1 VTALPLTAASVSLRA
16 AQTQELPSAA
26 SPLVIGVGLAY
37 FAVVIAIAVWAGRRT
52 RTRDDFFLAGK
63 GIGLVALTLAAMA
76 STFSGFTFIGGP
88 GLLFSV
94 GLGAMFFVLPASVTN
109 GFTVWVVA
117 KRLRLLAEVRPVF
130 SIPGV
135 IGLRFGSRA
144 AQGWAGAAVLA
155 GIIGYMA
162 TNVLALGLVLDALF
176 GVGLG
181 WGIWIGTTVVL
192 LYSSTGGII
201 AGIYTDVFQG
211 TIMAVAS
218 VLVFL
223 YALDSGGGLAN
234 ISTTLLVADPD
245 FVSPWGLFTPVA
257 ALSLYL
263 LFSIGVVGQPHVM
276 HKFFMI
282 RDPRHLKW
290 YPMLV
295 TVAMAMVILLMFGV
309 GLAYKALVVTGQAP
323 APTPADNAAPLFLLQ
338 HTPRLLAAVVFSGIA
353 AAMMSTV
360 DAFLNVGAA
369 AITHD
374 LPTALGRP
382 VTNELRAGR
391 IATVGLALAAGLVA
405 QTSGSLVALLGIA
418 GYGLLAAAL
427 VPALAIGLNWPEA
440 TRAGAIAS
448 IATGLISSLVLGF
461 LTRGGEAAMLPIDQ
475 GINVMAI
482 TLTLSLGV
490 FLAVSAVTRGGTME
504 ELDEDVRLALE
515 L

>member
-1 VTALPLTAASVSLRA
+1 VTLPLLPTL
-16 AQTQELPSAA
+16 QTQELPSAA
-26 SPLVIGVGLAY
+26 SPLVVGVGLAY
-37 FAVVIAIAVWAGRRT
+37 FGVVVAIAVWAGRRT
-52 RTRDDFFLAGK
+52 KTRDDFFLAGK

-144 AQGWAGAAVLA
+144 AQGWAGVAVLA
-155 GIIGYMA
+155 GIVGYMA

-176 GVGLG
+176 GLGLG
-181 WGIWIGTTVVL
+181 WGIWIGTTVVF

-234 ISTTLLVADPD
+234 ISTTLLVAEPD
-245 FVSPWGLFTPVA
+245 FMSPWGLFTPIA
-257 ALSLYL
+257 AVSLYL

-282 RDPRHLKW
+282 RDPRRLKW
-290 YPMLV
+290 YPLFV

-323 APTPADNAAPLFLLQ
+323 MPTPADNAAPLFLLEQ
-338 HTPRLLAAVVFSGIA
+338 TPRLLAAVVFSGIA

-374 LPTALGRP
+374 IPTALGKP
-382 VTNELRAGR
+382 VTDELRAGR
-391 IATVGLALAAGLVA
+391 IATVALAMAAGIVA
-405 QTSGSLVALLGIA
+405 QTSGTLVALLGIA
-418 GYGLLAAAL
+418 GYGLLASAL
-427 VPALAIGLNWPEA
+427 VPALAVGLNWPGG
-440 TRAGAIAS
+440 TRAGAVAS
-448 IATGLISSLVLGF
+448 IVTGLLTSGGFGLLTWGDAPVLTVPEGIT
-461 LTRGGEAAMLPIDQ
+461 LSAM
-475 GINVMAI
+475 

-490 FLAVSAVTRGGTME
+490 FLAVSAVTRGGTMD
-504 ELDEDVRLALE
+504 ELDADVRLALE